1 MAGVSGVNTDVG
13 SIGLSLGSCVYQPLR
28 PKLSHSTSYPFAI
41 LIQVKSDCGM
51 PFFCSSKGG
60 LWVGSI
66 SVVDCSLG
74 ATRSLASACHPL
86 LCNRLMIPTKQTTGQ
101 WYRNLSLIHISELTR
116 LLS

>member
-51 PFFCSSKGG
+51 PFFCSSKEG

-66 SVVDCSLG
+66 SVVDCSFG
-74 ATRSLASACHPL
+74 ATKSLASASQTAPP
-86 LCNRLMIPTKQTTGQ
+86 NRLTIPTRQAARQ
-101 WYRNLSLIHISELTR
+101 WYRNRAGLPG
-116 LLS
+116 